1 MEIITVDGIL
11 TTSGHNASL
20 MVDLPEKYKGKGVYF
35 IKGNFAQTKITV
47 SDAIITKM
55 MSDYEENRLTDDTLA
70 KKSNVLTC
78 IGKNGGKMFTDG
90 RYIHIQYNAEE
101 EQHKVGYT
109 AILGVN

>member
-1 MEIITVDGIL
+1 MELITVDGIL

-35 IKGNFAQTKITV
+35 IKGNFIQVKTSV
-47 SDAIITKM
+47 SDSIITKIL
-55 MSDYEENRLTDDTLA
+55 SDYEENRLTDDTLG

-78 IGKNGGKMFTDG
+78 VGKNGGKMFTDG
-90 RYIHIQYNAEE
+90 RYIHIEYKAEE

>member
-1 MEIITVDGIL
+1 MELITVDGIL

-35 IKGNFAQTKITV
+35 IKGNFVQTKITA
-47 SDAIITKM
+47 SDDVVIKLI
-55 MSDYEENRLTDDTLA
+55 SDYELNKLTDDTLA

-78 IGKNGGKMFTDG
+78 VGKNNGKMFTDG
-90 RYIHIQYNAEE
+90 RYLHIQYNAEE
-101 EQHKVGYT
+101 VQHKIGYT

>member
-1 MEIITVDGIL
+1 MELITVDGIL

-35 IKGNFAQTKITV
+35 IKGNFVQTKITT
-47 SDAIITKM
+47 SDDVVIKLI
-55 MSDYEENRLTDDTLA
+55 SDYELNKLTDDALA

-78 IGKNGGKMFTDG
+78 VGKNGGKMFTDG
-90 RYIHIQYNAEE
+90 RYLHIQYNTEE